1 MLSARLLPCV
11 IQYVCWLFMTQF
23 STTCILKR
31 STCGFLTYYSVRSA
45 KMGVSVSHPLRRTT
59 KAKYIQTLDGGSS
72 EFEETEQFFSR
83 NLHQEHNKR
92 ETSRGNKGF
101 SKRNEAG
108 CLQFKGTRG
117 NSRCPFDSLDAIDS
131 RRSVPF
137 AVLPENDTQA
147 STGSRNGD
155 WLFLDD
161 VEDDLED
168 ESLAQKSEPKLKGE
182 NTPHPAAKQKRK
194 DFASS
199 KTRSDKVANLPDR
212 NHRNSTRSRQC
223 TENRSNKASKK

>member
-11 IQYVCWLFMTQF
+11 IQYVCWLFMTHF

-117 NSRCPFDSLDAIDS
+117 NSRCPF
-131 RRSVPF
+131 
-137 AVLPENDTQA
+137 VLRYLNA
-147 STGSRNGD
+147 MD
-155 WLFLDD
+155 WTLVL
-161 VEDDLED
+161 VR
-168 ESLAQKSEPKLKGE
+168 
-182 NTPHPAAKQKRK
+182 AAKPYGP
-194 DFASS
+194 SS
-199 KTRSDKVANLPDR
+199 CNLCAEHVC
-212 NHRNSTRSRQC
+212 HRNVL
-223 TENRSNKASKK
+223 

>member
-1 MLSARLLPCV
+1 
-11 IQYVCWLFMTQF
+11 MTQF

-72 EFEETEQFFSR
+72 EFDEAEQFFSR
-83 NLHQEHNKR
+83 NLHREHNKT

-108 CLQFKGTRG
+108 CLQFKGARG
-117 NSRCPFDSLDAIDS
+117 NSRCPFDSLDTIDS

-137 AVLPENDTQA
+137 AVLPENYTQA

-168 ESLAQKSEPKLKGE
+168 ESLARKDEPKLKGR
-182 NTPHPAAKQKRK
+182 NTPPSAAKQKRK
-194 DFASS
+194 DRASS
-199 KTRSDKVANLPDR
+199 KTRSGKEAHLPRDR
-212 NHRNSTRSRQC
+212 NHRNTTRSRQC